1 MYGSDRCRPFAHPIL
16 PSGAPTSAEICP
28 VLAVLPQE
36 VAQRLL
42 ARAHGWEI
50 RRNTTLFWQGD
61 PCDRLFIV
69 VEGWIKLYRTSPHGT
84 EAVVDVVTRG
94 DCCCAIPSTPDEV
107 YEVSA
112 EAATPARL
120 VTIGVAALL
129 ETMHH
134 HPAFALAALA
144 AFKHQVR
151 DLLEQ
156 IERLKS
162 YGGAQRLAS
171 FLLDLCP
178 PDATRCEVTLPY
190 DKTLIAARLG
200 MQPESLSRAFA
211 RLQRHGVTLERHS
224 VGIESVA
231 RLHRL
236 IDEVRIERSGPND
249 TGQRWTELTG
259 SGAPQSSG
267 TR

>member
-1 MYGSDRCRPFAHPIL
+1 MHGSERCRPVAASTL
-16 PSGAPTSAEICP
+16 PSGAQTSPEVCP
-28 VLAVLPQE
+28 VLAVLPHE

-50 RRNTTLFWQGD
+50 RRHTTLFLQGD
-61 PCDRLFIV
+61 ACDRLFIV

-120 VTIGVAALL
+120 VTIGVAAIL

-134 HPAFALAALA
+134 HPAFALAAVA
-144 AFKHQVR
+144 AFKRQVG

-156 IERLKS
+156 VERLKS
-162 YGGAQRLAS
+162 CGGAQRLAA

-178 PDATRCEVTLPY
+178 PAATRCEVTLPY

-211 RLQRHGVTLERHS
+211 RLQRHGVTLTRHS
-224 VGIESVA
+224 AGIEDVG

-236 IDEVRIERSGPND
+236 IDEVRTERSGPND
-249 TGQRWTELTG
+249 TREGWTGLASST
-259 SGAPQSSG
+259 APQSSG